1 MIGPSTINQ
10 SSIGR
15 SAMRRFNSLPLA
27 MLCLALVAGLAR
39 SALGFG
45 FTDESQLPH
54 KGVVGK
60 PFTVE
65 LLARNGSFPYSYHID
80 SGSLPPGVTM
90 SSNGLIAGIPTKA
103 GTYKFWCDAK
113 DGYVNPMHSQRQI
126 ILIIEEP
133 NASNATADKAA
144 EPSGNSDN
152 WVKPGWHLTFH
163 DEFNGKSVDLRH
175 FVPRFD
181 DHPLMPA
188 NFFAS
193 DGIGHLR
200 MDRHAPTTRP
210 DAPGRVSALETRH
223 AHNAF
228 AQQYGWFE
236 VRARGTAGSGLG
248 SGCWLLPLDK
258 KYAKLTTDGGSRA
271 SADEPTAIDV
281 FEFFGK
287 ATHANNFS
295 VHFGAGK
302 NDEATETK
310 HMEFPFDFTRDFHVY
325 ALEWTP
331 DQLIWYVDGK
341 EVQRSNNVP
350 KTPFFLRLA
359 LFEGD
364 IIWRGPV
371 DSSHYPAD
379 FDIDYVRVYSK
390 AENP

>member
-1 MIGPSTINQ
+1 MSTPFL
-10 SSIGR
+10 SLR
-15 SAMRRFNSLPLA
+15 LVVLAFAMAAPP
-27 MLCLALVAGLAR
+27 V
-39 SALGFG
+39 LGFG
-45 FTDESQLPH
+45 FTDQTQLPH

-65 LLARNGSFPYSYHID
+65 LLARSGSFPYTYHID

-90 SSNGLIAGIPTKA
+90 SPNGLIAGIPTKA

-113 DGYVNPMHSQRQI
+113 DGYVIPMHSQRQI
-126 ILIIEEP
+126 VLIIEDP
-133 NASNATADKAA
+133 KPSSGAGDASKPTD
-144 EPSGNSDN
+144 NSND
-152 WVKPGWHLTFH
+152 WFKPGWNLTFH
-163 DEFNGKSVDLRH
+163 DEFDGSTVDLRH

-188 NFFAS
+188 DFFAK

-200 MDRHAPTTRP
+200 MERNAPTTRP

-236 VRARGTAGSGLG
+236 VRARGAAGSGLG
-248 SGCWLLPLDK
+248 SGCWLLPLDR
-258 KYAKLTTDGGSRA
+258 KYEKLTTDGGTRA
-271 SADEPTAIDV
+271 SADEPTAIDL

-287 ATHANNFS
+287 APNANNFS

-302 NDEATETK
+302 NDQATETM
-310 HMEFPFDFTRDFHVY
+310 HMDFPFDFSRDFHVY

-331 DQLIWYVDGK
+331 EQLIWYVDGK
-341 EVQRSNNVP
+341 QVQRSNNSP
-350 KTPFFLRLA
+350 KSPFFLRLA
-359 LFEGD
+359 LIEGD

-371 DSSHYPAD
+371 DPSHYPVD

-390 AENP
+390 AEK